1 LRIHM
6 VIPVTKS
13 VTKAVVVGKGG
24 ELMQHYVVARAQQQL
39 QATTGK
45 VVQLSISVEVVPG
58 GLHKFN
64 ALPAPLQVDA
74 LAPVTKQGAGAAA
87 RAEGGVGGGGVQAG
101 VQEASAAVAE
111 LLQQDQGAAAE
122 RKE

>member
-1 LRIHM
+1 M

-45 VVQLSISVEVVPG
+45 VVQLSISVEVAPR

-64 ALPAPLQVDA
+64 AMPAPLQVDA
-74 LAPVTKQGAGAAA
+74 LAPVTKQVAGAAA
-87 RAEGGVGGGGVQAG
+87 RVEGGVGGDGVQAG
-101 VQEASAAVAE
+101 SQEASAAVVE
-111 LLQQDQGAAAE
+111 LLQQEQGGAAGRE
-122 RKE
+122 K